1 MATLNDKLEQ
11 QNAQT
16 RELTD
21 EELDQAAGG
30 DVGHPLE
37 VVIDLG
43 PSIPQPEPAHVVSGV
58 FIEKQ

>member
-30 DVGHPLE
+30 EAIDGPESIRRCLE
-37 VVIDLG
+37 EG
-43 PSIPQPEPAHVVSGV
+43 KS
-58 FIEKQ
+58 

>member
-30 DVGHPLE
+30 DVDHPLE